1 MHKASALELADALH
15 PSAAVGGTPTL
26 KALELISELEGM
38 ERGHYAGPVGW
49 IDASG
54 DGEFGI
60 TLRSAALDGNRVRL
74 FAGAGGRRRLRPRG
88 GARRDRHQ
96 VGAGQGRAGR
106 LTASQQGRL
115 VAFDP
120 ENVLAASDTR
130 KPITSPIPT
139 IALKALTSA
148 KSRPSPSRNE

>member
-74 FAGAGGRRRLRPRG
+74 FAGAGVVADSGLEAELAETATKLVPGTRWTLNGQPARPPGCVR
-88 GARRDRHQ
+88 
-96 VGAGQGRAGR
+96 
-106 LTASQQGRL
+106 S
-115 VAFDP
+115 
-120 ENVLAASDTR
+120 
-130 KPITSPIPT
+130 
-139 IALKALTSA
+139 
-148 KSRPSPSRNE
+148 